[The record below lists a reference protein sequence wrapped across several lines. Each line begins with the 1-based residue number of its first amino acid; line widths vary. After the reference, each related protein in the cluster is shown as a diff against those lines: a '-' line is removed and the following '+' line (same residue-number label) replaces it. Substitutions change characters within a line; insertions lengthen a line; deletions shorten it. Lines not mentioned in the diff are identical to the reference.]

1 MSADDNKP
9 RRPAVFDIETP
20 TPRETEERRPPR
32 HFDAPD
38 IHVTPDD
45 EDPFLG
51 NPEQIAADE
60 LEPPVATMKKRG
72 FSFAKLA
79 GIAFGIV
86 LSLAIGLWVDDLV
99 RALFARAPWLG
110 WLALGAFVVGA
121 LAALVVAAREVIAIM
136 RLGAI
141 QHIKLKMA
149 DAHAGSDAS
158 AARLAARELAAL
170 LAAKPETARGRKR
183 LAELENEVID
193 APQLVEFCEREMMAP
208 LDLKA
213 RALILSA
220 SKRVS
225 VVTAISPRAAVDIL
239 YVFYESIRLIRNMAE
254 LYGGRPGSIGMFRL
268 IRDVLSHLAV
278 TGSIAVGDSLI
289 QQVLGHGLAS
299 KLSAR
304 FGEGMINGLMTA
316 RIGIAAM
323 DLCRPMPFH
332 ALKRPGMGDFIG
344 DLAPGEK
351 RDLSKP

>member
-1 MSADDNKP
+1 MSSDTP
-9 RRPAVFDIETP
+9 RRPAVFDIDNP
-20 TPRETEERRPPR
+20 KAPRESEPGRAPR
-32 HFDAPD
+32 HFDDPD
-38 IHVTPDD
+38 IHLTPDE
-45 EDPFLG
+45 EDPFL
-51 NPEQIAADE
+51 NDAETIAAEE

-72 FSFAKLA
+72 FSFSKLA
-79 GIAFGIV
+79 GIAFGIL
-86 LSLAIGLWVDDLV
+86 LSLAIGLWIDDLV
-99 RALFARAPWLG
+99 RSLFARAPWLG
-110 WLALGAFVVGA
+110 WVALAAVVIGGI
-121 LAALVVAAREVIAIM
+121 AALVVAAREVIAIM

-141 QHIKLKMA
+141 QHIKIKME
-149 DAHAGSDAS
+149 DAHAGSDAR
-158 AARLAARELAAL
+158 AARTAVRELSAL
-170 LAAKPETARGRKR
+170 LAAKAETARGRQR
-183 LAELENEVID
+183 LADLDDEVID
-193 APQLVEFCEREMMAP
+193 APQLVEFCEREMMTP
-208 LDLKA
+208 LDRKA
-213 RALILSA
+213 RALILGA

-254 LYGGRPGSIGMFRL
+254 LYGGRPGSVGMFRL

-332 ALKRPGMGDFIG
+332 ALKRPGIGDFIG

-351 RDLSKP
+351 RDLSNP